1 MSWCV
6 EVAGF
11 VTDSVGNDVMVCMG
25 DRFCLDNVG
34 NEVMMHGG
42 NRFCI

>member
-11 VTDSVGNDVMVCMG
+11 VS
-25 DRFCLDNVG
+25 DNVG
-34 NEVMMHGG
+34 NEVMVRGG
-42 NRFCI
+42 NRFCL